1 MIFLEKKIL
10 YQDIKLNKNGK
21 NFELRLIHAY
31 YYETKTRF
39 DLSEKC
45 QNTIMTDL
53 VYLYNIKE

>member
-10 YQDIKLNKNGK
+10 YQDIKLNKNG

-31 YYETKTRF
+31 YYETKTWF
-39 DLSEKC
+39 DLLEKC
-45 QNTIMTDL
+45 QNIIMTDL